1 MSRKP
6 GPKPPRSQPDRER
19 PAPDGQVPK
28 GRRTRAAGKAA
39 DAVALDVP
47 PPPRRPRP
55 ADIAVV
61 GAGPAGLAVALM
73 LARQGRR
80 VMVHERFATPR
91 PMGAGFMLQP
101 TGLHVLDGL
110 GLTPRVEACGQRID
124 HIFGREARR
133 GRVVLDVR
141 YSDLKRPRPAIGIHR
156 AAMFAILFEAC
167 LEAGVDFETD
177 REIVGADAGRLIDSG
192 GRRSAPFN
200 LVVDASGARSAIASD
215 MRVERRDL
223 AWGALWTTVPWPGAP
238 FDPTAL
244 EQVYLG
250 ASRMLGVLPCGVLPT
265 APAAPLATF
274 FWSLK
279 TEIWPDWH
287 ALGLQTWKDHCLR
300 LWPELSPVMDAITDR
315 EQMTL
320 ASYGHQTL
328 ARPIGERLAVIGD
341 AAHST
346 SPQLGQGVNMALLD
360 ARALA
365 DALATETDL
374 AAALAAY
381 ARRRRWHV
389 RLYQALSLGFTPFYQ
404 GDGRLLPWVRDHL
417 LGKVARLPFSPRLLA
432 ATVSGLLLDP
442 RTTGGG
448 R

>member
-1 MSRKP
+1 MT
-6 GPKPPRSQPDRER
+6 DR
-19 PAPDGQVPK
+19 PAPKPRKSRARPAAATTVPK
-28 GRRTRAAGKAA
+28 GRRPQLVREA
-39 DAVALDVP
+39 ALDIP
-47 PPPRRPRP
+47 PPPRRARV

-91 PMGAGFMLQP
+91 PLGAGFMLQP
-101 TGLHVLDGL
+101 TGLHVLDRL
-110 GLTPRVEACGQRID
+110 GLTPEVEACGQRID

-141 YSDLKRPRPAIGIHR
+141 YSDLKHPRPAIGIHR
-156 AAMFAILFEAC
+156 AAMFAILYEAC
-167 LEAGVDFETD
+167 VEAGVDFETD
-177 REIVGADAGRLIDSG
+177 REIVRADAGRLIDSG

-200 LVVDASGARSAIASD
+200 LVIDASGARSAIAAG
-215 MRVERRDL
+215 MGAERRDL

-250 ASRMLGVLPCGVLPT
+250 ASRMLGVLPCGVLPG
-265 APAAPLATF
+265 APGAPLATF

-287 ALGLQTWKDHCLR
+287 ALGLESWKDHCLR
-300 LWPELSPVMDAITDR
+300 LWPELAPVMDAITDR

-328 ARPIGERLAVIGD
+328 GRPVEDRLAVLGD

-346 SPQLGQGVNMALLD
+346 SPQLGQGVNMGLLD
-360 ARALA
+360 AQALA
-365 DALATETDL
+365 DALVRHRDL
-374 AAALAAY
+374 PTALDAY
-381 ARRRRWHV
+381 ARARRWHV

-404 GDGRLLPWVRDHL
+404 ADGRLLPWVRDHV
-417 LGKVARLPFSPRLLA
+417 LGKVARLPLAPRLLA
-432 ATVSGLLLDP
+432 ATVAGVLLDP
-442 RTTGGG
+442 RSSEGG
-448 R
+448 

>member
-1 MSRKP
+1 MTAS
-6 GPKPPRSQPDRER
+6 GRE
-19 PAPDGQVPK
+19 VPK
-28 GRRTRAAGKAA
+28 GGRPRPGKGTGTDRQAPKARRPRAVKQQS
-39 DAVALDVP
+39 LDIP
-47 PPPRRPRP
+47 PPPRRSRP

-61 GAGPAGLAVALM
+61 GAGPTGLAVALM
-73 LARQGRR
+73 LARQGRQ
-80 VMVHERFATPR
+80 VMIHERFATPR
-91 PMGAGFMLQP
+91 PVGAGFMLQP

-110 GLTPRVEACGQRID
+110 GLTPQVEACGQRID

-141 YSDLKRPRPAIGIHR
+141 YSDLNHPRQAIGIHR
-156 AAMFAILFEAC
+156 AAMFAILHDAC
-167 LEAGVDFETD
+167 VEAGVDFETD
-177 REIVGADAGRLIDSG
+177 REIVGADAGRLIDSA

-200 LVVDASGARSAIASD
+200 LVIDASGARSAIAAA
-215 MRVERRDL
+215 RGPAPRDL

-250 ASRMLGVLPCGVLPT
+250 ARRMLGVLPSGVLPG

-279 TEIWPDWH
+279 TEIWSDWY
-287 ALGLQTWKDHCLR
+287 ALGLETWKDHCLR
-300 LWPELSPVMDAITDR
+300 LWPELTPVMDAITDR

-320 ASYGHQTL
+320 ASYGHRTL
-328 ARPIGERLAVIGD
+328 ARPVGDRLAVLGD
-341 AAHST
+341 AAHCT
-346 SPQLGQGVNMALLD
+346 SPQLGQGVNMGLLD

-365 DALATETDL
+365 DALTRHRDL
-374 AAALAAY
+374 QTALNAY
-381 ARRRRWHV
+381 ARTRRWHV

-404 GDGRLLPWVRDHL
+404 ADGRLPPWIRDHV
-417 LGKVARLPFSPRLLA
+417 LGKVARLPMAPRLLA

-442 RTTGGG
+442 RPHD
-448 R
+448 RH

>member
-1 MSRKP
+1 MTEKTAPRPRKSRAKPAAVEATDRKAP
-6 GPKPPRSQPDRER
+6 GPRRPR
-19 PAPDGQVPK
+19 APVGPS
-28 GRRTRAAGKAA
+28 
-39 DAVALDVP
+39 LDIP
-47 PPPRRPRP
+47 SPPRRPRP

-61 GAGPAGLAVALM
+61 GAGPTGLAVALM
-73 LARQGRR
+73 LVRQGRR
-80 VMVHERFATPR
+80 VMVHERFATPG
-91 PMGAGFMLQP
+91 PVGAGFMLQP
-101 TGLHVLDGL
+101 TGLHVMDRL
-110 GLTPRVEACGQRID
+110 GLTPQIEACGQRID

-141 YSDLKRPRPAIGIHR
+141 YSDLKHPRQAIGIHR
-156 AAMFAILFEAC
+156 AAMFSILHGAC
-167 LEAGVDFETD
+167 VEAGVDFETD
-177 REIVGADAGRLIDSG
+177 REIVAADAGRLIDSA

-200 LVVDASGARSAIASD
+200 LVIDASGARSAISAD
-215 MRVERRDL
+215 MGAERRDL

-250 ASRMLGVLPCGVLPT
+250 ASRMLGVLPCGALPA

-279 TEIWPDWH
+279 TEIWSDWH
-287 ALGLQTWKDHCLR
+287 ALGLETWKDHCLR
-300 LWPELSPVMDAITDR
+300 LWPELAPVMDAITDR

-328 ARPIGERLAVIGD
+328 SRPVGERLAVLGD

-346 SPQLGQGVNMALLD
+346 SPQLGQGVNTGLLD
-360 ARALA
+360 AQALA
-365 DALATETDL
+365 DALTRHSDL
-374 AAALAAY
+374 STALNAY
-381 ARRRRWHV
+381 ARARRWHV

-404 GDGRLLPWVRDHL
+404 ADGQLLPWVRDHV
-417 LGKVARLPFSPRLLA
+417 LGKVARLPLAPRLLA
-432 ATVSGLLLDP
+432 ATVAGVLLDP
-442 RTTGGG
+442 RASEP